1 MDYLKS
7 TNTDIER
14 RPNIPKI
21 KLGPTAETNEGSGN
35 FVNLSS
41 GHNTFRPD
49 IYRTSEG
56 YLN

>member
-1 MDYLKS
+1 MDYLKNANP
-7 TNTDIER
+7 NTEQK
-14 RPNIPKI
+14 PKAPKI
-21 KLGPTAETNEGSGN
+21 KLGPVADATGGDDGFA
-35 FVNLSS
+35 NLST

>member
-1 MDYLKS
+1 MDYLK
-7 TNTDIER
+7 TAE
-14 RPNIPKI
+14 PKAEVKPKI
-21 KLGPTAETNEGSGN
+21 KLGPTAEPTTGDAD
-35 FVNLSS
+35 FTALST

>member
-1 MDYLKS
+1 MDYLKDDPS
-7 TNTDIER
+7 TEKL
-14 RPNIPKI
+14 PKGPKV
-21 KLGPTAETNEGSGN
+21 KLGPVAPVAERTDAAFSLGT
-35 FVNLSS
+35 